1 MNNQEIK
8 LKSASNDGVR
18 LWRGFRKYILS
29 NYLLWVLIGT
39 LILGSLTSP
48 YFMTERNIWNVLTFA
63 AVVSVIAVG
72 QFLVVVTGGIDLSVG
87 SIAALTTVVAAVL
100 MKAGYSAAVASVFG
114 LVVAAICG
122 AINGALVVRANITP
136 FVATLAMMTIARGSS
151 YMVQEGS
158 LISITNDNFIG
169 WFAGNLGPVPTPVII
184 FLLVMLVAEYVMR
197 NTIFG
202 RRLYAIGGNREA
214 SRLSGIPVA
223 KCIFSVYLLSGLLS
237 GLAGLILA
245 AQLTQGSSLLAQG
258 YELDSIAAVVVGGA
272 ALAGGTGNP
281 VGAVTGGLIIGVLG
295 NIMNLLQLSSEP
307 QMVVKGIL
315 IIVAVMFIS
324 GGLKRAPSQA
334 RGAKLKDMFRLFQ
347 KRDSDVAHE
356 SQRNE
361 HRQEISTKNR
371 N

>member
-1 MNNQEIK
+1 MSSQEIK
-8 LKSASNDGVR
+8 LQGVSSGGAR
-18 LWRGFRKYILS
+18 LWSGIRKYVLF

-39 LILGSLTSP
+39 FILGTLASP
-48 YFMTERNIWNVLTFA
+48 YFMTTRNIWNVLTFA

-100 MKAGYSAAVASVFG
+100 MKAGYPAPVAAVAG
-114 LVVAAICG
+114 LAAGGLCG

-136 FVATLAMMTIARGSS
+136 FVATLAMMSIARGTS

-158 LISITNDNFIG
+158 LISITDDSFVG
-169 WFAGNLGPVPTPVII
+169 WLAGKIGPVPTPVII
-184 FLLVMLVAEYVMR
+184 FLALMLIAAYVMR
-197 NTIFG
+197 DTTFG

-214 SRLSGIPVA
+214 ARLSGLPVGQ
-223 KCIFSVYLLSGLLS
+223 CIFNVYLLSGLAS

-272 ALAGGTGNP
+272 SLAGGTGTP
-281 VGAVTGGLIIGVLG
+281 IGAVAGGLIIAVLG
-295 NIMNLLQLSSEP
+295 NIMNLFQLSSEP

-315 IIVAVMFIS
+315 IIIAVMFIS
-324 GGLKRAPSQA
+324 GGAEGSSSKGAWANLKRALGAVGRGGA
-334 RGAKLKDMFRLFQ
+334 R
-347 KRDSDVAHE
+347 
-356 SQRNE
+356 
-361 HRQEISTKNR
+361 
-371 N
+371 